1 MYVSNVFL
9 CAVHDSLCVV
19 RVSPQSEPSWNTNLS
34 LAWTI
39 GTPHPSPIHI
49 PDNLL
54 CHQSV
59 TITNNNI
66 THTRKKIECLYEAS
80 FTYYNCF
87 LAHLTACCHLLRTF
101 AHLIWLYGYFCSKT
115 LPTWCCDL
123 TGCECVHSQ
132 KNIGIQTCRF
142 VHKAIGKNQFHEM
155 LPSGRNLWNLHYC
168 RSGV

>member
-66 THTRKKIECLYEAS
+66 THTRRTIEYFYILQLLFSPFDSHLLPLAADICSLDL
-80 FTYYNCF
+80 TIWLF
-87 LAHLTACCHLLRTF
+87 LLEDPAHL
-101 AHLIWLYGYFCSKT
+101 
-115 LPTWCCDL
+115 
-123 TGCECVHSQ
+123 
-132 KNIGIQTCRF
+132 
-142 VHKAIGKNQFHEM
+142 M
-155 LPSGRNLWNLHYC
+155 L
-168 RSGV
+168 

>member
-19 RVSPQSEPSWNTNLS
+19 RVSPQSEPGW
-34 LAWTI
+34 
-39 GTPHPSPIHI
+39 
-49 PDNLL
+49 DNWDTA
-54 CHQSV
+54 SV
-59 TITNNNI
+59 TNSHSWQSSLPPKCNHYQQQH
-66 THTRKKIECLYEAS
+66 HTYTRRTIECLYEAS

-101 AHLIWLYGYFCSKT
+101 AHLIWLFGYFCSKT

-132 KNIGIQTCRF
+132 KNKGIQTCRF